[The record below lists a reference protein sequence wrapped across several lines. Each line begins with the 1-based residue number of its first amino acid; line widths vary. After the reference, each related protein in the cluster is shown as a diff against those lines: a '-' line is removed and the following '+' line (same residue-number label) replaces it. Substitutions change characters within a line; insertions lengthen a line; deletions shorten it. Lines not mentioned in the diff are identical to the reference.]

1 MPLAVIGAGL
11 PRTGTYSLKHAL
23 EQLGYGRCHHMAE
36 VFENP
41 PLARHWEQV
50 FDRQDVDWEDVFDG
64 YGATVDAPS
73 CWVYEELAARYPE
86 AKVLLTRRSD
96 PDAWVRSMLAT
107 TMNPDFRAAML
118 KSPLAP
124 MMQKMGAFVMG
135 GAGDAPEAP
144 PPSEP
149 PPAPDRD
156 MLVKLYEQHNAAV
169 RAAIPAER
177 LLEFQVADGWEPLC
191 DFLGKPVPDTPF
203 PRMNSTEEFNRSF
216 DPKNF
221 RWGTN

>member
-50 FDRQDVDWEDVFDG
+50 FDREDVDWENVFDG

-73 CWVYEELAARYPE
+73 CWVYQELAARYPG

-96 PDAWVRSMLAT
+96 PDAWVRSMQAT

-118 KSPLAP
+118 QSPLAP

-135 GAGDAPEAP
+135 NAGVAAEAP
-144 PPSEP
+144 PPDGP
-149 PPAPDRD
+149 PPAPDGD
-156 MLVKLYEQHNAAV
+156 TLVQLYEQHNAAV

-203 PRMNSTEEFNRSF
+203 PRMNSTEEFVRSF

-221 RWGTN
+221 GWGSN